1 LEYHRGG
8 GDGNQLKARRNGDVD
23 GEGGEGLFFY
33 DDLGGEKTNGE
44 ATRVFQVMVRRAYE
58 G

>member
-1 LEYHRGG
+1 MGTNSRRGG
-8 GDGNQLKARRNGDVD
+8 MGTWMGR
-23 GEGGEGLFFY
+23 GGGLFFY

-44 ATRVFQVMVRRAYE
+44 VTRVFQVMVRRACE